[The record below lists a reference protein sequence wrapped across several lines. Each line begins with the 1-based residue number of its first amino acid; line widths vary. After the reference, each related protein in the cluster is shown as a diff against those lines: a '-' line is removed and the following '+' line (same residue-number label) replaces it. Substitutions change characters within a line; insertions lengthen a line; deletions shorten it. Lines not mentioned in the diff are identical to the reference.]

1 MQWFKNLD
9 TGLEWLIEDESQ
21 IKRMKESDRFEM
33 IDGPKQKKNSE
44 LTCEICG
51 KESTSKRGHTAHMR
65 MAHSIGKDGE
75 KIDTSDYQASEKT
88 IEEAEEKKEKKKS
101 TKKSK
106 KKATKK
112 TKKEDGEK

>member
-21 IKRMKESDRFEM
+21 IKRMKESDRFEV

-51 KESTSKRGHTAHMR
+51 KELTSQRGLTAHMR
-65 MAHSIGKDGE
+65 MSHSIGKDGE
-75 KIDTSDYQASEKT
+75 KIDTSGYQASDKT
-88 IEEAEEKKEKKKS
+88 IEEAEEKKEEKKS
-101 TKKSK
+101 TK